1 MNTQLKKIQI
11 WIKNAMDWKYKNND
25 LILEFLLKKEDL
37 ILNPHNYENKN
48 T

>member
-37 ILNPHNYENKN
+37 ILNPKLWKQKY
-48 T
+48 